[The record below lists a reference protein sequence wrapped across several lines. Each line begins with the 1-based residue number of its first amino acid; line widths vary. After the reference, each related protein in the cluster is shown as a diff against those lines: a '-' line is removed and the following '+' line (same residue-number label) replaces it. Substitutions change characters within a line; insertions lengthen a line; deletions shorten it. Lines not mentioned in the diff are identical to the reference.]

1 MEQKI
6 EGDDPKPDELDA
18 PKRDGEELASNGG
31 VDDVPNIE
39 GVADEVDPRTRV
51 LGALNAPLNA
61 KTRVLEAPNALPVL
75 PNVELAVEPKAKV
88 FVAPNAGVVLAAQN
102 ADVLVAA
109 KVGVLL
115 APNAA

>member
-1 MEQKI
+1 MEPKI

-39 GVADEVDPRTRV
+39 GVADEVDLRIRV

-61 KTRVLEAPNALPVL
+61 KIGRLKHQMHYVCYQMLNLALNQRQKCL
-75 PNVELAVEPKAKV
+75 
-88 FVAPNAGVVLAAQN
+88 
-102 ADVLVAA
+102 
-109 KVGVLL
+109 
-115 APNAA
+115 